1 MRPLTL
7 IFWLSLALLFAF
19 CQLMLWLP
27 LPVPGMSIEEQRLTA
42 IFFNLV
48 GAFSLAVIGLPYLLL
63 RRVSANL
70 YISTNLQLSGLNSNS
85 FGILGRRFWGKFQNR
100 FTRIFILPG
109 ARGHGNLLD
118 IYLDVPVH
126 TRLAFIRHGPAAS
139 CRACPVVPAAPQ
151 IPDTTLRALDRDY
164 LQTLLNAPKFCTALN
179 QLPGDLYLLP
189 GRLWLHQRDAQLP
202 NLHAYLQTLS
212 SIAQTLEA
220 AAPPKIVDTPLFL
233 EKNPQW
239 VHLIPP
245 FFAVGAV
252 LLALAVI
259 APVCIGGIALGL
271 LSR

>member
-27 LPVPGMSIEEQRLTA
+27 LPVPGMSVEQQRLTA
-42 IFFNLV
+42 ILFNLIGV
-48 GAFSLAVIGLPYLLL
+48 FSLAVIGLPYLLL
-63 RRVSANL
+63 RR
-70 YISTNLQLSGLNSNS
+70 ISTNLYTHSNLQLMGLNHSA
-85 FGILGRRFWGKFQNR
+85 FGILGHRFWGKFQNR
-100 FTRIFILPG
+100 FVRIFILPG
-109 ARGHGNLLD
+109 ARGRGNLLD

-139 CRACPVVPAAPQ
+139 CRACPVIPAAPQ
-151 IPDTTLRALDRDY
+151 LPDTSLRALDRDY
-164 LQTLLNAPKFCTALN
+164 LQTLLNHSQFCAALN

-202 NLHAYLQTLS
+202 NLHAHLQTLS
-212 SIAQTLEA
+212 SIAQSLQA
-220 AAPPKIVDTPLFL
+220 AAPPKIVDEPLFL

-245 FFAVGAV
+245 FVGVFAV
-252 LLALAVI
+252 LFALAVI
-259 APVCIGGIALGL
+259 APLCIGGIVLGL